1 MSENSQ
7 AEGPALTLLP
17 PAGQL
22 AQLKA
27 EHGDVRTL
35 TLTDEDTGE
44 VVATAYLKR
53 PGRPIVARAVSLLS
67 QSKVLEAGEHLLEN
81 CFVGG
86 DQRVLQDEWL
96 KMSAAMKAV
105 EIVKLL
111 DGELK
116 KS

>member
-1 MSENSQ
+1 MEVSNTPAQTPTVLPAASQ
-7 AEGPALTLLP
+7 VE
-17 PAGQL
+17 
-22 AQLKA
+22 QLKQ

-35 TLTDEDTGE
+35 TLTDDETGE
-44 VVATAYLKR
+44 TVAVAYLKR
-53 PGRPIVARAVSLLS
+53 PSRPTVARAVSLLS
-67 QSKVLEAGEHLLEN
+67 QSKVLEAGEFLLEN

-86 DQRVLQDEWL
+86 DQRILSDEWL

>member
-1 MSENSQ
+1 MSQEALTPTVLPSDSQ
-7 AEGPALTLLP
+7 AA
-17 PAGQL
+17 AAL
-22 AQLKA
+22 AQFKQ
-27 EHGDVRTL
+27 EYGDVRTL
-35 TLTDEDTGE
+35 TLTDDDTGE
-44 VVATAYLKR
+44 TVAVAYLKR
-53 PGRPIVARAVSLLS
+53 PVRATVARAVSLLS
-67 QSKVLEAGEHLLEN
+67 QSKVLEAGEFLLEN

-86 DQRVLQDEWL
+86 DQRILSDEWL

>member
-1 MSENSQ
+1 MEVANNSV
-7 AEGPALTLLP
+7 TILP

-22 AQLKA
+22 EQLKQ
-27 EHGDVRTL
+27 EHGPDIRTL
-35 TLTDEDTGE
+35 TLTDDETGE
-44 VVATAYLKR
+44 TVAVAFLKR
-53 PGRPIVARAVSLLS
+53 PNRPTVARAVSLLS
-67 QSKVLEAGEHLLEN
+67 QSKVLEAGEFLLEN

-86 DQRVLQDEWL
+86 DQRVLSDEWL

>member
-1 MSENSQ
+1 MEVIN
-7 AEGPALTLLP
+7 APAQTPTVLPAATLVD
-17 PAGQL
+17 
-22 AQLKA
+22 QLKA

-35 TLTDEDTGE
+35 TLTDDETGNT
-44 VVATAYLKR
+44 VAVAYLKR
-53 PGRPIVARAVSLLS
+53 PNRPTVARAVSLLS
-67 QSKVLEAGEHLLEN
+67 QSKVLEAGEFLLEN

-86 DQRVLQDEWL
+86 DQHVLSDEWL